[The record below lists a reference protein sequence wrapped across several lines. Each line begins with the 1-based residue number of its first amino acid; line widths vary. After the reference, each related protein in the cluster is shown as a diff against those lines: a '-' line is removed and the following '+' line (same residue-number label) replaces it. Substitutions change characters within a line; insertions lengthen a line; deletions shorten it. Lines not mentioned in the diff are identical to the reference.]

1 MSESESVIPIRNL
14 FFNSNKKIDQELL
27 KLIRDYVIKRLK
39 SDKLSVA
46 DVQLIK
52 IYLDVMDE
60 KSEFD

>member
-1 MSESESVIPIRNL
+1 MSESESVIPIRSL

-52 IYLDVMDE
+52 LYFDTMDE
-60 KSEFD
+60 KLEFD